1 MAAKLETTVQPSVS
15 MKPLDIYNEMSGHF
29 PAVSVETEPHI
40 LSLYDYYDVE
50 MMLTF
55 VPTSCSDRLMKCID
69 PQETPCFTLSLIS

>member
-40 LSLYDYYDVE
+40 LSLNTII
-50 MMLTF
+50 MM
-55 VPTSCSDRLMKCID
+55 
-69 PQETPCFTLSLIS
+69 